1 MKAFSTFWFDFS
13 VFRLN
18 LLNFAYFTLICF
30 HQFYFVIKLSCKFRS
45 KIGWQHIYNIH
56 TVYKKQRQL
65 FKSKIPINLIPETRM
80 PVTRV
85 PKQFREIQQ
94 ERENFEKY
102 DARFFQISRK
112 RNFDKYD
119 TRFSSDFTKTKFRG
133 TLIVCGHPLY
143 IENVS
148 FFKICKNPIRGRTFL
163 WNATYPTLIEA
174 GKK

>member
-1 MKAFSTFWFDFS
+1 M
-13 VFRLN
+13 
-18 LLNFAYFTLICF
+18 
-30 HQFYFVIKLSCKFRS
+30 
-45 KIGWQHIYNIH
+45 
-56 TVYKKQRQL
+56 
-65 FKSKIPINLIPETRM
+65 
-80 PVTRV
+80 TRV

-133 TLIVCGHPLY
+133 TVIVCGHPLY

-148 FFKICKNPIRGRTFL
+148 FFFAPFYEKR
-163 WNATYPTLIEA
+163 NATYPTLIEA

>member
-1 MKAFSTFWFDFS
+1 MYC
-13 VFRLN
+13 N
-18 LLNFAYFTLICF
+18 LQNGLCVY
-30 HQFYFVIKLSCKFRS
+30 
-45 KIGWQHIYNIH
+45 IH

-133 TLIVCGHPLY
+133 TLIVCVHPLY

-148 FFKICKNPIRGRTFL
+148 FFKFQAPLCVVPFEKYDWQISQSYLKEKIE
-163 WNATYPTLIEA
+163 TYKE
-174 GKK
+174 K